1 MKDFFAGISSYGDA
15 LKLINRLGLWGYLLA
30 PGLISILIGIVIVGA
45 SWGLSDDLGNA
56 IISLLSFLEGK
67 KWAESAARIFSALL
81 IFSFGLILFKQL
93 VLALASPIMSPLSE
107 KIERHLAG
115 DDYHEV
121 RFSIPQILQ
130 DMLRGLTIA
139 LRNIIRELF
148 FTLLLLILG
157 FIPVIGLATPVLI
170 FLVQAFYVGFGNI
183 DYTLERHFSVRDSV
197 RFARSNRWL
206 AIGNGTV
213 FLLLLFTGIGFL
225 FALPLSTVAATVETT
240 RRLRPQRH

>member
-15 LKLINRLGLWGYLLA
+15 LKLISRLRLWGYVLA
-30 PGLISILIGIVIVGA
+30 PALISIGIGIIIVSA
-45 SWGLSDDLGNA
+45 SWGLSDDLGDA
-56 IISLLSFLEGK
+56 IIRRIPYLEGK
-67 KWAESAARIFSALL
+67 KLAESAARIFSALL
-81 IFSFGLILFKQL
+81 ILSFGLILFKQL

-115 DDYHEV
+115 DDRHEV
-121 RFSIPQILQ
+121 RFSVSQILR

-139 LRNIIRELF
+139 LRNIIRELSI
-148 FTLLLLILG
+148 TLLLLLLG
-157 FIPVIGLATPVLI
+157 LIPVIGLITPVLI
-170 FLVQAFYVGFGNI
+170 FLVQAFYAGFGNI
-183 DYTLERHFSVRDSV
+183 DYTLERHYSVRESV

-240 RRLRPQRH
+240 RRLRPRH